1 MHVAYLLFLGLLLSS
16 FWLTPKMAF
25 VKNAGLSVVET
36 RILLALKMISG
47 LACAYYF
54 KHVFAESDQV
64 IYNNEGLAQYQVLLS
79 NPITFFTDFKHDIQQ
94 YGFGGIFDSSHSF
107 WAYLRFNLL
116 YKFIAVMNL
125 ATRGN
130 FYLNSVLFSS
140 IVFFGNIAFYR
151 IYIDMYRPH
160 KLKVLVSCFL
170 LPSLLLYTS
179 CVHKDGLVFLCIG
192 IISFILYSF
201 LKNGRMGKAK
211 AYPVLAICIFTIF
224 LFRNYVLVAL
234 LPAMFTALLAK
245 RLPYRLI
252 VIYAAS
258 YSLFCLLFFVSG
270 HINSSFSLPNAVIK
284 RKADFAALE
293 KGNTDVPMND
303 LYPTLT
309 SFLQNVP
316 QALNHALFRP
326 YLWEFPGTGV
336 ILTAIELLFYQII
349 IIGFVFFRNKGE
361 TGANNFNLFGL
372 AFFVSMMLIIGYTIP
387 NIGAI
392 VRYRSIF
399 WIFLVCPLWCNVKWP
414 KLKWLGK

>member
-1 MHVAYLLFLGLLLSS
+1 MHIEYFLFTGVLMACFWLIPKISFVKTAGFSVLQTRLLL
-16 FWLTPKMAF
+16 AF
-25 VKNAGLSVVET
+25 
-36 RILLALKMISG
+36 KMISG

-54 KHVFAESDQV
+54 ERILTVSDQV
-64 IYNNEGLAQYQVLLS
+64 SYNVEGLAQYQLLLT
-79 NPITFFTDFKHDIQQ
+79 NPALFFTDFKKDMHL
-94 YGFGGIFDSSHSF
+94 YGLGGIFDASYGF

-116 YKFIAVMNL
+116 FKFIAIL
-125 ATRGN
+125 DLITRGN

-151 IYIDMYRPH
+151 IYIDMYRSH

-201 LKNGRMGKAK
+201 LKNGRIRKAK
-211 AYPVLAICIFTIF
+211 AYPALAICILTIF

-234 LPAMFTALLAK
+234 LPAMCTALLAK
-245 RLPYRLI
+245 RLPYRRI
-252 VIYAAS
+252 VIYAVS
-258 YSLFCLLFFVSG
+258 YSLFGLLFFISG
-270 HINSSFSLPNAVIK
+270 QFKSSFNLPDAVIK

-293 KGNTDVPMND
+293 KGNTDVAMND

-316 QALNHALFRP
+316 QALNHALLRP

-349 IIGFVFFRNKGE
+349 VIGFVFFRNKGE
-361 TGANNFNLFGL
+361 MVANNFNLFGL
-372 AFFVSMMLIIGYTIP
+372 AFFVSMMLVIGYTIP

-399 WIFLVCPLWCNVKWP
+399 WIFMVCPLWCNVKGP
-414 KLKWLGK
+414 MLKWQGK